1 MKAIQFQAK
10 GKVAI
15 CDLPDPVAGPGEVLI
30 KVRASGLCH
39 TDIDVLHARYGAGA
53 FPVVPGHEYA
63 GEVLSL
69 GDGVSGFHVGQRVV
83 VDPNLSCGTCRSCQR
98 GRFNLCTTLGAYG
111 VSTNGGFAELS
122 VVNAFN
128 LHDAGD
134 LPFDQAALAE
144 PMACILNGVSAL
156 APTAQ
161 DEALVIG
168 AGPIGMLL
176 AIALRTRGVTDIT
189 LADIDPQRLQLA
201 ESFGFKGVN
210 SRQGDLSSYR
220 HSMDICADATGR
232 AEVAGSM
239 VDLVADGGRA
249 LFFGVCAPTAR
260 IEISPFEVFRRQLQ
274 LLGTHSLNR
283 NIPDALAAIR
293 AEGSDIARLVS
304 HHVSLD
310 EVGHF
315 MQTHAPAGS
324 LKIQA
329 SFD

>member
-10 GKVAI
+10 GQVAV
-15 CDLPDPVAGPGEVLI
+15 CDLPDPVAGPGQVLI
-30 KVRASGLCH
+30 RVRASGLCH

-53 FPVVPGHEYA
+53 FPLVPGHEYA
-63 GEVLSL
+63 GEVLAL
-69 GDGVSGFHVGQRVV
+69 GEGVTGFHKGQRVV
-83 VDPNLSCGTCRSCQR
+83 VDPNLSCGSCRSCKR
-98 GRFNLCTTLGAYG
+98 GRFNLCETLGAYG

-122 VVNAFN
+122 VVDAFN

-156 APTAQ
+156 APTPQ

-189 LADIDPQRLQLA
+189 LADIDPQRLELA
-201 ESFGFKGVN
+201 KSFGFKGID
-210 SRQGDLSSYR
+210 SRGDMSRLR
-220 HSMDICADATGR
+220 HSKDICADATGR
-232 AEVAGSM
+232 AEVAGGM
-239 VDLVADGGRA
+239 IDMLADGGRA

-260 IEISPFEVFRRQLQ
+260 IEISPFEIFRRQLQ
-274 LLGTHSLNR
+274 LMGTHSLNR
-283 NIPDALAAIR
+283 NIPEALAAIR
-293 AEGSDIARLVS
+293 AEGPQIARLVS
-304 HHVSLD
+304 HK
-310 EVGHF
+310 VGLQDVADF
-315 MQTHAPAGS
+315 MQGHAPAGS
-324 LKIQA
+324 LKIQV